1 MKWIMLCLVLAAGCA
16 ADAVHL
22 KQACADANSALNG
35 AGQLLLGEIQKSE
48 ADGTAHAKLA
58 CFQAAVA
65 TLHDLTAAKDQVC
78 SNTDA
83 APDYKLYIAKAVA
96 LAPMV
101 APVVAQYQTCI
112 KSIKQ
117 GGK

>member
-1 MKWIMLCLVLAAGCA
+1 MKWILATLLITGCA
-16 ADAVHL
+16 ADSDHL
-22 KQACADANSALNG
+22 KQACADANAALNG

-48 ADGTAHAKLA
+48 ADGTAHAKIA

-78 SNTDA
+78 ADTDH
-83 APDYKLYIAKAVA
+83 APDYKLYIAKAIA
-96 LAPMV
+96 LAPLV
-101 APVVAQYQTCI
+101 PPVIAQYQTCI
-112 KSIKQ
+112 K